1 MCFVSTGH
9 IATLQTPPH
18 YTAIN
23 LSTLSC
29 RIYITTSLCIFLNT
43 EIQFEK
49 MWSLKRSN
57 KCTMWIMHICH
68 ETLYERCAIFDC
80 LTQSTWDLCCCPDW
94 TRKSTESPAPRMAST
109 ACSWLASRR
118 STPNTLVKIEKKTN
132 SMNYSLLKSYDIKV
146 CFQLTLK
153 RSTCQSD
160 NTR

>member
-118 STPNTLVKIEKKTN
+118 STPHTLVKIEKKN
-132 SMNYSLLKSYDIKV
+132 KLYEL
-146 CFQLTLK
+146 QLAKKLWYK
-153 RSTCQSD
+153 GMFSAD
-160 NTR
+160 FKKIHLPIW